1 MRIVLLLLLDLAIL
15 AMIILIV
22 LRFRL
27 DRLILRIEMQW
38 SVINSLLRD
47 IVKEL
52 LETKRFLPG
61 ERQKID
67 AFMKSRKQEKQVTA
81 ANELND
87 FLALPKAAY
96 AEIMRRREEYNSA
109 VGAFNQKLEAP
120 VWKVIAAVFR
130 MKPRTEFAELKA
142 VSNVPE
148 RS

>member
-38 SVINSLLRD
+38 SVINSLLHD
-47 IVKEL
+47 IVEEL
-52 LETKRFLPG
+52 LEIKRFSPG

-67 AFMKSRKQEKQVTA
+67 AFMKNRKQEKQVTA

-87 FLALPKAAY
+87 FLLLPTAAH

-109 VGAFNQKLEAP
+109 VRAFNQKLEAP

-130 MKPRTEFAELKA
+130 MKPRTELAEFKA

-148 RS
+148 PS